1 MATFKEKFLNQ
12 RRTKRTLLVLGL
24 DPDFD
29 VIAQDFDTLLSFS
42 HQLSDELSQIGF
54 DAKAVKQDMEKVL
67 SITGV
72 DTDSCSYPAFVN
84 FLVFSIAQVLSLKD
98 EIVGVKFQSACFEG
112 LSIFGRFC
120 LELLIEISNTLG
132 LVTVL
137 DGKRGDISIS
147 MARYVKAYFEKRM
160 PKSSLPDSLTINPL
174 VGVDT
179 WEVLVP
185 YLVEGK
191 QVFFLLYPSS
201 QGASDFAE
209 SLVCGKP
216 LYLFVTEN
224 VVNMVNKHG
233 LDEDLCPVGM
243 VVGANKADIAP
254 IIRQTLPSVLFLVPG
269 VGKQGGKIDDSAKA
283 FAGER
288 LFALFPVARSIIYAY
303 KQAPAQGKQTL
314 KGCIDASLKAAR
326 ELNELIRIVLRL

>member
-1 MATFKEKFLNQ
+1 
-12 RRTKRTLLVLGL
+12 
-24 DPDFD
+24 
-29 VIAQDFDTLLSFS
+29 
-42 HQLSDELSQIGF
+42 
-54 DAKAVKQDMEKVL
+54 
-67 SITGV
+67 
-72 DTDSCSYPAFVN
+72 
-84 FLVFSIAQVLSLKD
+84 
-98 EIVGVKFQSACFEG
+98 
-112 LSIFGRFC
+112 
-120 LELLIEISNTLG
+120 
-132 LVTVL
+132 
-137 DGKRGDISIS
+137 
-147 MARYVKAYFEKRM
+147 
-160 PKSSLPDSLTINPL
+160 
-174 VGVDT
+174 
-179 WEVLVP
+179 VLVP
-185 YLVEGK
+185 YLVDGK